1 MGFRNAY
8 FELAHIALQQCDDR
22 ERLDDLVAL
31 RSEDIDRSANSK
43 KNSHRAVSLTYDI
56 DGELFR
62 RRVDDREQR
71 AVGLW
76 EAVQRGS

>member
-31 RSEDIDRSANSK
+31 RSEDIDRSANSIRTV
-43 KNSHRAVSLTYDI
+43 N
-56 DGELFR
+56 
-62 RRVDDREQR
+62 
-71 AVGLW
+71 
-76 EAVQRGS
+76 VQSA